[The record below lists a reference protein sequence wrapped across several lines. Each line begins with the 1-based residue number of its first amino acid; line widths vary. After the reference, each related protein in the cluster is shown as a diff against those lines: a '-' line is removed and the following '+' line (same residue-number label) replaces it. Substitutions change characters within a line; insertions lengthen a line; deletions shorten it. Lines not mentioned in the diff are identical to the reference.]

1 MAQTNTFNTRIQN
14 KHDIEANW
22 IEAINFIPLK
32 AEIIV
37 YDVDDT
43 HNYARFKIGDGLHTI
58 NELPFAIT
66 DISDSIDEDKT
77 YVHSQKIASDTW
89 YVKHNL
95 NKFPSVSVV
104 DSANTLVGCDRDYIN
119 ENELVVRSKAPFSG
133 TCYCN

>member
-1 MAQTNTFNTRIQN
+1 MADTFYGRIQH

-22 IEAINFIPLK
+22 IKAINFIPLK

-37 YDVDDT
+37 YDADDT
-43 HNYARFKIGDGLHTI
+43 HHYARFKIGDGLHTI
-58 NELPFAIT
+58 NELPFTIT
-66 DISDSIDEDKT
+66 DISDSIDKDKT

-89 YVKHNL
+89 NVKHDL

-104 DSANTLVGCDRDYIN
+104 DSANTLVVCDIDYIN

>member
-1 MAQTNTFNTRIQN
+1 MADTFYGRIQH

-22 IEAINFIPLK
+22 IKAINFIPLK

-37 YDVDDT
+37 YDADDT
-43 HNYARFKIGDGLHTI
+43 HNYARFKIGDGLHTV
-58 NELPFAIT
+58 NDLPFAIT
-66 DISDSIDEDKT
+66 DISDSTGEDKT
-77 YVHSQKIASDTW
+77 YVHSQKVASDTW
-89 YVKHNL
+89 NVKHDL

-104 DSANTLVGCDRDYIN
+104 DSANTLVVCNIDYIN